1 MQWDDLFVKIVM
13 FLKLFFHYTCTFQK
27 NMSETK
33 SQGRTRNEYLILLAD
48 LIFVQFSSYFF
59 YYVYTTSKVCKRIKN
74 KYLKCI
80 SDTVLPACVK
90 AD

>member
-1 MQWDDLFVKIVM
+1 
-13 FLKLFFHYTCTFQK
+13 
-27 NMSETK
+27 MSETK

-59 YYVYTTSKVCKRIKN
+59 YYVYTTFKVCKRIKN

-80 SDTVLPACVK
+80 CDTVLSACFK